1 MSPDAIAETIVTA
14 GAFLLLVAALIA
26 REAVKRGWVRF
37 SVSLGV
43 IPLDKRTEAAEA
55 APQTVP
61 LGKGRA
67 A

>member
-1 MSPDAIAETIVTA
+1 MSPGAIVETVVGCIA
-14 GAFLLLVAALIA
+14 LLGLVYALIV